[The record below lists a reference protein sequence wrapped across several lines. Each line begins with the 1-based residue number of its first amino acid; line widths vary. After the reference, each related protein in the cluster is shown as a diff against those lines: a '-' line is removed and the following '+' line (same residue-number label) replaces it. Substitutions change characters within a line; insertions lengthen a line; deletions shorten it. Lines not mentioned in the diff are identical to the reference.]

1 MFNLASYVRLY
12 GVDPVAWVRRYDL
25 LTDGLT
31 CPECGAPV
39 VPDLPIATAT
49 ERGIMSRCP
58 CEHEGTPYCV
68 VAAPGTPDLLE
79 RGAPPRQRRK
89 RQKLRL
95 VR

>member
-1 MFNLASYVRLY
+1 MFNISGYLRLY

-25 LTDGLT
+25 LIDDWV

-49 ERGIMSRCP
+49 LRGIMSRCS
-58 CEHEGTPYCV
+58 CGHEGTPYCV

-79 RGAPPRQRRK
+79 RREPPRPRRK
-89 RQKLRL
+89 RRRLRL